1 VKPRP
6 TVLVVDDNKQVCR
19 FIGQLL
25 IDLPAEAL
33 LAYSKQEALT
43 ILASDAPISCLLTDL
58 KLPDGTGL
66 ELISEAN
73 RLRPDLPTLLM
84 SGYDL
89 AGSGV
94 SSIVKPFEPSNLL
107 ERIRSLLLE

>member
-1 VKPRP
+1 VKPRS

-25 IDLPAEAL
+25 IDLPAEVL
-33 LAYSKQEALT
+33 MTYSKQEALT
-43 ILASDAPISCLLTDL
+43 ILASDAPLSFLLTDF

-66 ELISEAN
+66 ELIAEAS
-73 RLRPDLPTLLM
+73 RLRPRLPTLLM

-94 SSIVKPFEPSNLL
+94 MSIVKPFEPNDLL
-107 ERIRSLLLE
+107 ERIRSLLTE